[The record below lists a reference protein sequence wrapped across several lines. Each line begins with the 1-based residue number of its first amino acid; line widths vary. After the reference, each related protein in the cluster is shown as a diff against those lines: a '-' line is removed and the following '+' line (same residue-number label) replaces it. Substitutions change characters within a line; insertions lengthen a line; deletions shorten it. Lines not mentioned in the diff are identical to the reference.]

1 LAYIYNRK
9 LHILRSLLIDT
20 GNGSSCIN
28 KSESNLHRWHRL
40 ALLNESLRHI
50 VLKANRNL

>member
-1 LAYIYNRK
+1 MAYIYNRK